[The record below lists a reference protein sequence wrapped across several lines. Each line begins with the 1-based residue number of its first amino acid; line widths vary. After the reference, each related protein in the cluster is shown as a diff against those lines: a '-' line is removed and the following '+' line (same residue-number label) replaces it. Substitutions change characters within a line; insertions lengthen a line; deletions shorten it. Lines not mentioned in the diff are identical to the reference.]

1 MSLPD
6 PPEGDLRAYAAR
18 QDPYS
23 LLRRAAAERIV
34 ELADASELV
43 LALDL
48 EVQVECAQAS
58 SFQAVQEL
66 PDLSAPARMREDQ
79 AEAPRRMVCGP

>member
-1 MSLPD
+1 M
-6 PPEGDLRAYAAR
+6 
-18 QDPYS
+18 
-23 LLRRAAAERIV
+23 

-58 SFQAVQEL
+58 SFRAVREL